1 MESITT
7 CNSGLSVSKYRN
19 LPAHC
24 NR

>member
-1 MESITT
+1 MESINT
-7 CNSGLSVSKYRN
+7 CNSGLPVSKYRN